1 MIVAADKGAC
11 DEWWCCAAVHGDRS
25 LWGETSPGQLRAAP
39 RELASRAACW
49 DNGHPLGL
57 DTEGDNGE
65 IYYNEVMIPWD
76 WQGGA

>member
-1 MIVAADKGAC
+1 M
-11 DEWWCCAAVHGDRS
+11 
-25 LWGETSPGQLRAAP
+25 GETSPGQLRAAP

-65 IYYNEVMIPWD
+65 IYYNEVMILGIGRVVRRF
-76 WQGGA
+76 GGTQMAPS